1 MGEPLLT
8 AYLQSLLD
16 KLASGP
22 LMNFS
27 IQEGFDSELRKW
39 RSMLRKIKLVLG
51 DAEEKQMNDIEVKR
65 WMDDLLLAY
74 DADDALDDFDYEAL
88 HQQNNSSSD
97 PATRSSQL
105 LNMLPLI
112 KRITARFQ
120 DIEEQKSDLGL
131 EAKCG
136 VRSSIINKRFE
147 TTSLLDSSEVV
158 GREQDVIAILKL
170 MGLSETTEAEGHF
183 IALKNTKKL
192 RTLLALSIEGMRIC
206 CFINKKLLHDLLSQ
220 LRYLRVFSLSSYQI
234 RELPSSITHLKYL
247 RYLNLSY
254 TKIQVLLEFL
264 CDLHFLQFLIL
275 KGCRY
280 FQQLPLRMTDLTN
293 FRHLDITD
301 TPKLQ
306 ELSPRVVNLK
316 FLQKLTNFFV
326 GEDDTLRLK
335 ELKMLHHLIGTFMI
349 SGLDKVKDI
358 DDVVVINL
366 KDKKN
371 IEKLEL
377 QWVCG
382 FNNTENTKSQIKI
395 LNLLEPH
402 KMLRKLVI
410 NGYCGLSF
418 SNWIGDSSYSK
429 LVKLSLVNCERCKSL
444 LSLGGLSQLEEVK
457 IEGMLEVE
465 TIGREL
471 YGEASPH
478 GGHFPSLKTLEF
490 ENMPKWVNWSLPV
503 GITSLL
509 HLRITNCP
517 ELVVPV
523 LSMLPSLR
531 ELRFF
536 NVKDISN
543 GLHCPTSLTELYI
556 AQCQNLLALP
566 DGIISNNSKLQ
577 VLDIF
582 GCESLESFP
591 SGVLPSTLKTL
602 KIWNCRKLESIS
614 EMLLS
619 PTSLHRIEFGDY
631 PNLKS
636 LPKCLCTDLT
646 FLLIIESSVEE
657 KLKEKAEELNSLHFV
672 PEYRSIWG
680 N

>member
-16 KLASGP
+16 KLAPGP
-22 LMNFS
+22 LMNFA

-65 WMDDLLLAY
+65 WLDDLLLLAY
-74 DADDALDDFDYEAL
+74 DADDALDDFDYEA
-88 HQQNNSSSD
+88 QQLNNSFSD
-97 PATRSSQL
+97 PASSSGQL
-105 LNMLPLI
+105 LDLLPLI
-112 KRITARFQ
+112 KKITARFQ

-136 VRSSIINKRFE
+136 VRSSIINKRLE
-147 TTSLLDSSEVV
+147 TTSLLDPSEVV
-158 GREQDVIAILKL
+158 GREQDVIAVLKL

-183 IALKNTKKL
+183 TALKNTKRL
-192 RTLLALSIEGMRIC
+192 RTLLALSIEDMRSC
-206 CFINKKLLHDLLSQ
+206 HFINEKLLHDLLSQ
-220 LRYLRVFSLSSYQI
+220 LRYLRVLSLSSYQI
-234 RELPSSITHLKYL
+234 RELSISIADLKYL

-254 TKIQVLLEFL
+254 TKIQVLPDFL
-264 CDLHFLQFLIL
+264 CDLHSLQSLIL

-280 FQQLPLRMTDLTN
+280 LQQLPLRMIDLTN
-293 FRHLDITD
+293 LRHLDITD
-301 TPKLQ
+301 TPKLH
-306 ELSPRVVNLK
+306 ELPPHVVNLK
-316 FLQKLTNFFV
+316 FLRKLTKFVV
-326 GEDDTLRLK
+326 GENDTLRLR
-335 ELKMLHHLIGTFMI
+335 ELKMLHHLTDSLMI
-349 SGLDKVKDI
+349 SRLDKVKDI
-358 DDVVVINL
+358 DDVAVINL

-371 IEKLEL
+371 IEELEL
-377 QWVCG
+377 QWICG
-382 FNNTENTKSQIKI
+382 LNNSESTMSQIKI

-410 NGYCGLSF
+410 NGYSGLTF

-429 LVKLSLVNCERCKSL
+429 LVKLSLVNCKRCKSL
-444 LSLGGLSQLEEVK
+444 PSLGGLPLLEEVK

-490 ENMPKWVNWSLPV
+490 ENMPKWVSWSLPV
-503 GITSLL
+503 VIKTLL

-517 ELVVPV
+517 QLVVPG
-523 LSMLPSLR
+523 LSMLPSLH
-531 ELRFF
+531 ELRFV
-536 NVKDISN
+536 NVKDISD

-556 AQCQNLLALP
+556 ARCQNLQTLP
-566 DGIISNNSKLQ
+566 DGIISSNSKLQ

-582 GCESLESFP
+582 SCESLESF
-591 SGVLPSTLKTL
+591 SSCVLPSTLKTL
-602 KIWNCRKLESIS
+602 KIWNCRKMESIS
-614 EMLLS
+614 DILFG
-619 PTSLHRIEFGDY
+619 PTSLDRIEFWDY

-636 LPKCLCTDLT
+636 LPEFLCTDLT
-646 FLLIIESSVEE
+646 ILLIESSVEE
-657 KLKEKAEELNSLHFV
+657 ELEEMPEEFNSLQFLPTHKNL
-672 PEYRSIWG
+672 G
-680 N
+680 M